1 MGTSIRYLVVSV
13 CLFSWKYSA
22 KDHFLKLEKCC
33 GHFWSFSLDWPPCPR
48 RSLILVGPKSTKER
62 NCLALCLMTE
72 KNSRFALGES
82 ERKEHLN
89 RRSRNRS
96 ETVLVSRKILPSA

>member
-22 KDHFLKLEKCC
+22 KDQ
-33 GHFWSFSLDWPPCPR
+33 FWSFSLDWPPCPR
-48 RSLILVGPKSTKER
+48 RSLLLVGPKSTKER